1 MSPNILEVMSF
12 RMSTRVTATVVC
24 CILTQILCVVSQ
36 KKLQLLG
43 DFVPH
48 SSYRGS
54 APGPCW
60 GRPPAGAPLLGS
72 PDPQSYF
79 MSLPIILWDR
89 HPYYLP
95 TNAWCTLYLKTETLV
110 LLASWFLM
118 HSCMTMFSHG
128 WQMQWRWWITDIYL
142 NITKAC
148 NRQAMFRK
156 SHNRC
161 FCKHNLQKHIVK
173 IEIFFKHFSLSR
185 CVPVTSRAVD

>member
-1 MSPNILEVMSF
+1 MVKPIFHPLSNGNSSECKHSLRLFTRGIDPYGTGGDMSPSNINERGTSMVMSPNILEVMSF

-24 CILTQILCVVSQ
+24 CILTQILCVVSR

-79 MSLPIILWDR
+79 MSLPIIL
-89 HPYYLP
+89 
-95 TNAWCTLYLKTETLV
+95 
-110 LLASWFLM
+110 
-118 HSCMTMFSHG
+118 
-128 WQMQWRWWITDIYL
+128 
-142 NITKAC
+142 
-148 NRQAMFRK
+148 
-156 SHNRC
+156 
-161 FCKHNLQKHIVK
+161 
-173 IEIFFKHFSLSR
+173 
-185 CVPVTSRAVD
+185 